1 MKGSINNNQEIYP
14 DYIHDEINPNSNKI
28 NKENDI
34 NLINNNSQNNNYDN
48 NNNNTFSFK

>member
-1 MKGSINNNQEIYP
+1 MKGSNNNNQEIYP